1 MSCIGNTKPATVVK
15 SEGAGSLFE
24 KVEEAVQPSEQQ
36 QQGSQT
42 SAHSSSSGI
51 GGEKKSSGT
60 DKIVISELD
69 DSQGDQ

>member
-36 QQGSQT
+36 QQQGSQT
-42 SAHSSSSGI
+42 SAGSSSGS